1 MKRFLLLSF
10 ACILLLCACNTGRD
24 LPLESTEDIN
34 STSTESS
41 EGALIET
48 DQESSIAE
56 SSESSVEESNESSV
70 AESSDS
76 SDDEISYPPYPEY
89 SAPTEDIEAVPILFL
104 DTSDHRHNQAY
115 IICAVNENGLY
126 TTQEFRY
133 NDKHLLEHMHEQGVQ
148 VETNIIDTA
157 QTFEF
162 FDKNGE
168 VFSTSCGEVQCY
180 GEEIL
185 DEVHVCTKVQADIP
199 TDSRRFLGTYSGV
212 DIFPEAL
219 EYGDN
224 SVIVDLD
231 CDGDNEII
239 RWSFKKDEEYTSW
252 DNYYYYT
259 LEAVI
264 DGKTVYI
271 SDNYDWVPTK
281 RRDLEI
287 FIADI
292 DMDGNYEV
300 IEYVKAASR
309 FNNIYI
315 YNVSSDKSERLL
327 FYTIS
332 PEP

>member
-1 MKRFLLLSF
+1 M
-10 ACILLLCACNTGRD
+10 LCACNTGRD
-24 LPLESTEDIN
+24 LPLESTEDID

-56 SSESSVEESNESSV
+56 SSESS
-70 AESSDS
+70 
-76 SDDEISYPPYPEY
+76 DDDISYPPYPEY

-180 GEEIL
+180 GEEIIM
-185 DEVHVCTKVQADIP
+185 EVHVCTEVQADIP
-199 TDSRRFLGTYSGV
+199 TKSKRYWGTYAGI
-212 DIFPEAL
+212 DIFPKTL

-239 RWSFKKDEEYTSW
+239 RWSFEKDEDRSG
-252 DNYYYYT
+252 DVSYYFYT

-264 DGKTVYI
+264 DGKTFAV
-271 SDNYDWVPTK
+271 SDNKDWAPLEK
-281 RRDLEI
+281 EDFEI

-292 DMDGNYEV
+292 DMDGDFE
-300 IEYVKAASR
+300 ILEYKKAVSW
-309 FNNIYI
+309 FNNVAI
-315 YNVSSDKSERLL
+315 YNVNDGEVEMLHY
-327 FYTIS
+327 YTIL

>member
-10 ACILLLCACNTGRD
+10 TCILLLCACNTGRD
-24 LPLESTEDIN
+24 LPLELTEDID

-41 EGALIET
+41 EGALLET

-56 SSESSVEESNESSV
+56 SSDSSVEESNESSV

-76 SDDEISYPPYPEY
+76 SDDDISYPPYPEY

-315 YNVSSDKSERLL
+315 Y
-327 FYTIS
+327 I
-332 PEP
+332 

>member
-1 MKRFLLLSF
+1 M
-10 ACILLLCACNTGRD
+10 
-24 LPLESTEDIN
+24 STI
-34 STSTESS
+34 STPESS
-41 EGALIET
+41 VET

-56 SSESSVEESNESSV
+56 SSESS
-70 AESSDS
+70 
-76 SDDEISYPPYPEY
+76 DDDISYPPYPEY
-89 SAPTEDIEAVPILFL
+89 SAPTEDIEAAPILFL

-199 TDSRRFLGTYSGV
+199 TDSRRFWGTYSGV

-224 SVIVDLD
+224 SVMVDLD

-239 RWSFKKDEEYTSW
+239 RWSFKKDEEYLSE

-292 DMDGNYEV
+292 DIDGNYEV

-309 FNNIYI
+309 FNNIFI